1 VEAEGFKRKVK
12 LLKEQLEDREM
23 DEIRI
28 RHEDE
33 LKQLEE
39 AHMA

>member
-12 LLKEQLEDREM
+12 MLKEELEDREM
-23 DEIRI
+23 DEIRT

-33 LKQLEE
+33 LRQL
-39 AHMA
+39 